1 MAAVIAP
8 FGGSTAVVKM
18 GFIQSHLFFRVST
31 KTFFDSTSKRQVD
44 KQKNI
49 GFEHVWE
56 LQCRGECGFSSGVA
70 LEAN

>member
-1 MAAVIAP
+1 VAAVIAP

-18 GFIQSHLFFRVST
+18 GFIQSDLFFRVST
-31 KTFFDSTSKRQVD
+31 KIFLIPQAKGKLT
-44 KQKNI
+44 KNI